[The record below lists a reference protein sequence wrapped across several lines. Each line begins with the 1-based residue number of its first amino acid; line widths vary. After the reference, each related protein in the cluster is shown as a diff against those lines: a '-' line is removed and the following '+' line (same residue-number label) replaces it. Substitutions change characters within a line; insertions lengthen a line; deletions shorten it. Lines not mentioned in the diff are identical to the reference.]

1 MPIIWTEPVP
11 EFPGQKIQED
21 FKFMSVFVIGSL
33 NIDSIYDVR
42 HFVRPGETLSC
53 SSVEQF
59 PGGKGLNQAIAAARA
74 GSKVKMAGC
83 IGQDGLFLKEVL
95 EAEGIDTS
103 MIRADPLLPS
113 GRATIQRNPEG
124 ENCILL
130 SRGSNHAITEEM
142 IEEWLETAEPNDY
155 LLLQN
160 EISNLDKVL
169 SIARK
174 KGLNVLFNPAPMS
187 ENIKK
192 MKFSFLNC
200 LILNESEAR
209 DLLEEDRDH
218 SDFILPLLYD
228 ILGCPVLM
236 TRGASGADYYSER
249 EKWFIPVFPADV
261 KDTTGAGDT
270 FTGVFAA
277 CQDQGMSVMD
287 SLSRASAASSL
298 CIEKPGAAQAS
309 PYCKQ
314 VEERIDAHPE
324 VHILPRL

>member
-1 MPIIWTEPVP
+1 
-11 EFPGQKIQED
+11 
-21 FKFMSVFVIGSL
+21 MSVFVIGSL
-33 NIDSIYDVR
+33 NIDTIYDVR

-53 SSVEQF
+53 SGVEQF

-83 IGQDGLFLKEVL
+83 IGQDGLFLKNIL
-95 EAEGIDTS
+95 EAEGIDTA
-103 MIRADPLLPS
+103 MIRVDPVLPT
-113 GRATIQRNPEG
+113 GRAMIQRTPDG

-169 SIARK
+169 TLAKK

-187 ENIKK
+187 DNIKK
-192 MKFSFLNC
+192 MKFGFLNC
-200 LILNESEAR
+200 LILNEGEAR

-236 TRGASGADYYSER
+236 TQGASGASYYSDTQR
-249 EKWFIPVFPADV
+249 WFIPVFPADV
-261 KDTTGAGDT
+261 VDTTGAGDT
-270 FTGVFAA
+270 FAGVFAA
-277 CQDQGMSVMD
+277 CQDQGMSIID

-309 PYCKQ
+309 P
-314 VEERIDAHPE
+314 VMSEMEERISSHPE